1 MKVAFLGTGI
11 MGGPMAANLV
21 KAGHEVTVWNRT
33 AAKAQ
38 ALQDAAGARVAISP
52 AEAAADSSIVW
63 ICVSDTAAV
72 ERVLL
77 ADDGVLG
84 VARPG
89 LLVADSSTI
98 SPSASRDFAARL
110 RDRGADLVDCPV
122 TGSKRGAEA
131 GQLVFIAGGRKEA
144 MERLDPLFQAM
155 GQRVFHIGDNGMGL
169 AAKLAMNLNI
179 ALIFEGFA
187 EGLVL
192 AEKAGVQPRQMLEI
206 IAATMLRSG
215 VVEYKGPF
223 VERRDFTPNFPLAL
237 MLKDIHLMLDFAREL
252 RVKLPALETVE
263 EIYAVAAEEGL
274 AGADYVAS
282 LTLLEKWAGLRVPAP
297 AVVE

>member
-52 AEAAADSSIVW
+52 AEAAADCSIVW

-77 ADDGVLG
+77 ADDGVVG

-131 GQLVFIAGGRKEA
+131 GQLVFIAGGRKESL
-144 MERLDPLFQAM
+144 ERLDPLFQAM
-155 GQRVFHIGDNGMGL
+155 GQRVFHIGGNGMGL

-206 IAATMLRSG
+206 IASTMLRSG

-263 EIYAVAAEEGL
+263 EIYTVAAEEGL
-274 AGADYVAS
+274 AGADYVAT
-282 LTLLEKWAGLRVPAP
+282 LTLLEKWAGLRVPTP
-297 AVVE
+297 AAVE